1 MLKGIDGMDLQRW
14 TRGWTECRTR
24 CWSWTA
30 SWLWVVLLFASPAT
44 MAEPKRYVID
54 AEHVSVA
61 FLVEHIGFAK
71 VLGRF
76 LSVSGEY
83 TFDEA
88 SGVLS
93 DVRVE
98 VQTDSVSTD
107 HDRRDQHLRGA
118 DFLNVDEHPLMVYTA
133 TSANAQPERTYA
145 INGELQ
151 LLGVKQPVQL
161 TARWN
166 KSGNYPFGGN
176 PYVMG
181 VSLRGSFKRSEFGM
195 TYAVDNGLVG
205 DDVELILEFEARPQ

>member
-1 MLKGIDGMDLQRW
+1 MLNGIFVKELQGRARW
-14 TRGWTECRTR
+14 RTAH
-24 CWSWTA
+24 CSWTIA
-30 SWLWVVLLFASPAT
+30 WLLVVLLLASPAA

-107 HDRRDQHLRGA
+107 HDRRDRHLRGT
-118 DFLNVDEHPLMVYTA
+118 DFLNVDEHPVMVYTA
-133 TSANAQPERTYA
+133 TGANLTTDRTYA
-145 INGELQ
+145 INGELE
-151 LLGVKQPVQL
+151 LLGVKRPVQL

-166 KSGNYPFGGN
+166 KSGTYPFGGN

-181 VSLRGSFKRSEFGM
+181 VSARGSFKRSEFGM
-195 TYAVDNGLVG
+195 TYAVGNALVG
-205 DDVELILEFEARPQ
+205 DAVELILEFEARPQ

>member
-1 MLKGIDGMDLQRW
+1 MLQGIDVMNLQRCMDRR
-14 TRGWTECRTR
+14 TRGW
-24 CWSWTA
+24 SWTV

-54 AEHVSVA
+54 AEHVTVA

-93 DVRVE
+93 DVRIE

-107 HDRRDQHLRGA
+107 HERRDRHLRGA
-118 DFLNVDEHPLMVYTA
+118 DFLNVDEHSMMTYTA
-133 TSANAQPERTYA
+133 ASANVKTDRTYT
-145 INGELQ
+145 INGELE
-151 LLGVKQPVQL
+151 LLGVKRPVQL

-166 KSGNYPFGGN
+166 KSGTYPFGGN

-181 VSLRGSFKRSEFGM
+181 VSARGSFKRSDFGM
-195 TYAVDNGLVG
+195 TYAVGNALVG
-205 DDVELILEFEARPQ
+205 DAVELILEFEARPQ